1 MAPTAV
7 IDTTPPTP
15 AAAQNAIQA
24 QKVPNLFALNGKT
37 IAITGGGRGLGM
49 SLAFAVIE
57 AGGHVACL
65 DILPAPSEK
74 EWSRLLKLAS
84 ASNLT
89 ASYHQCDVT
98 SEVETTNTL
107 ETIAQEATARRAP
120 FSGIVACA
128 GIQQQVPALEYDA
141 QDFERI
147 LRVNVTGS
155 FLTAKRAA
163 RIFVD
168 QKQDGSIVLI
178 ASMSGQIANRVGS
191 ALQPILLIEDNLTQ
205 DRASHALHTTLASL
219 LFIKCAVQLRKN
231 GGNMEFESTHCL
243 QA

>member
-7 IDTTPPTP
+7 IETMPSTPTP
-15 AAAQNAIQA
+15 TQNPSQT
-24 QKVPNLFALNGKT
+24 QSVPNLFALNGKT

-65 DILPAPSEK
+65 DILPAPLEQ
-74 EWSRLLKLAS
+74 EWASLQKLAN

-98 SEVETTNTL
+98 SEIETTNTL
-107 ETIAQEATARRAP
+107 DAIAQEATAKGAP

-168 QKQDGSIVLI
+168 QKQGGSIVLI
-178 ASMSGQIANRVGS
+178 ASMSGDIANRVG
-191 ALQPILLIEDNLTQ
+191 L
-205 DRASHALHTTLASL
+205 SL
-219 LFIKCAVQLRKN
+219 PFYH
-231 GGNMEFESTHCL
+231 GMF
-243 QA
+243 

>member
-7 IDTTPPTP
+7 TETTPSTPTP
-15 AAAQNAIQA
+15 TLNPTQTQS
-24 QKVPNLFALNGKT
+24 VPNLFALNGKT
-37 IAITGGGRGLGM
+37 IAITGGGRGLGL

-57 AGGHVACL
+57 ARGHVACL
-65 DILPAPSEK
+65 DILPAPSEQ
-74 EWSRLLKLAS
+74 EWTNLQKLAN

-89 ASYHQCDVT
+89 ISYHQCDVT
-98 SEVETTNTL
+98 SEIETTNTL
-107 ETIAQEATARRAP
+107 ETIAQEATAKGAP

-128 GIQQQVPALEYDA
+128 GIQQQVPALDYDA

-168 QKQDGSIVLI
+168 QKQGGSIVLI
-178 ASMSGQIANRVGS
+178 ASMSGQIANRVG
-191 ALQPILLIEDNLTQ
+191 
-205 DRASHALHTTLASL
+205 RAFL
-219 LFIKCAVQLRKN
+219 
-231 GGNMEFESTHCL
+231 
-243 QA
+243 